1 MDYAMD
7 VHRYLC
13 SDLVVL
19 KTKDEESV
27 VNLEEIW
34 TSGAAFESEKAVESG
49 SRLEILGGGSHFHG
63 TATSVEHH
71 EFGWRVEMEF
81 SPLTPWDPA
90 RYQPK
95 HLLGLPYIET
105 APD

>member
-1 MDYAMD
+1 MHYAID
-7 VHRYLC
+7 VQRYLC

-19 KTKDEESV
+19 KTKEGESV

-34 TSGAAFESEKAVESG
+34 GNGAAFESEVAVECG
-49 SRLEILGGGSHFHG
+49 SKLEMRAEEAKFHG

-81 SPLTPWDPA
+81 SPLTPWSPA
-90 RYQPK
+90 QYVPK
-95 HLLGLPYIET
+95 HLLHMPVGNDE
-105 APD
+105 